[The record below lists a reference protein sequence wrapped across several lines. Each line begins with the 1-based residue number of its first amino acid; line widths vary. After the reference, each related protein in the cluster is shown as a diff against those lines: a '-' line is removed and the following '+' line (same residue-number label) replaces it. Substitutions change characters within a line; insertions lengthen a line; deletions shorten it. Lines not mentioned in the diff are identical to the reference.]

1 MRQRKYLLM
10 SRVTFHLSQI
20 SGLSPEECKQMLM
33 DPETKM
39 IMEDLGDGH
48 QRHQVNLIF
57 N

>member
-10 SRVTFHLSQI
+10 SRVTFNLSQI
-20 SGLSPEECKQMLM
+20 SGLSSEECKQMLM
-33 DPETKM
+33 DPETKL
-39 IMEDLGDGH
+39 IMQDLGDGH